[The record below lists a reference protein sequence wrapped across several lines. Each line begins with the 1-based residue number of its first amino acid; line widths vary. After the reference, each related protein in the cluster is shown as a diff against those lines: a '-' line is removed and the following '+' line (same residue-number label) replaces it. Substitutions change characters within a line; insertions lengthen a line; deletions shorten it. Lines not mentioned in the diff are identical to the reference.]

1 MSRKHSVTL
10 SWVLMTTVLLVVG
23 CDDNKDSG
31 ARTPELDDPEFRQ
44 GLTYGKQHE
53 SRRALE
59 CFLRVIDSRK
69 GAAESHLE
77 AGRMYID
84 LKDPLPAIYHF
95 NEYIRLKPNSDQS
108 KIVRQMI
115 KTADKLYLEQIPG
128 RPLEPDAVGTTDQ
141 SAQLQKLKSEN
152 EKLKREVA
160 ELSRINKVSEVPIS
174 TNTNSTAS
182 NKPASTGTKTS
193 TTYIIKAS
201 DTLSS
206 ISRKFYGTDTR
217 KTEIYN
223 ANKSKIKNPSKLV
236 VGVAIEIPQ

>member
-10 SWVLMTTVLLVVG
+10 SLVLMTSVLLFVG
-23 CDDNKDSG
+23 CDDNKDTG
-31 ARTPELDDPEFRQ
+31 ARTVELDDPEFRQ

-59 CFLRVIDSRK
+59 CFLRVIDTRK

-84 LKDPLPAIYHF
+84 LKEPLPAIYHF
-95 NEYIRLKPNSDQS
+95 KEYIRLKPTSEQS

-115 KTADKLYLEQIPG
+115 KTAEKLYLEQIPG

-141 SAQLQKLKSEN
+141 YAQLQKLKSEN
-152 EKLKREVA
+152 ERLKREVS
-160 ELSRINKVSEVPIS
+160 ELSRINKVSEAPI
-174 TNTNSTAS
+174 TNSTTT
-182 NKPASTGTKTS
+182 STKVTSTVTKSS

-206 ISRKFYGTDTR
+206 ISRKFYGTDSR
-217 KTEIYN
+217 KTEIFN
-223 ANKSKIKNPSKLV
+223 ANKTKIKNPSKLV

>member
-10 SWVLMTTVLLVVG
+10 PWVLMASVLLVVG
-23 CDDNKDSG
+23 CGDNKDSG
-31 ARTPELDDPEFRQ
+31 ARTLELDDPEFRQ
-44 GLTYGKQHE
+44 GLTYEKQHE

-84 LKDPLPAIYHF
+84 LKDPLPAVYHF
-95 NEYIRLKPNSDQS
+95 NEYIRLKPTSDQS

-115 KTADKLYLEQIPG
+115 KTAEKLYLEQIPG
-128 RPLEPDAVGTTDQ
+128 RPLEPDAAGSTDQ
-141 SAQLQKLKSEN
+141 YSQLQKLKSEN

-160 ELSRINKVSEVPIS
+160 ELSRINKVNELPVSNSGS
-174 TNTNSTAS
+174 TGSS
-182 NKPASTGTKTS
+182 KIVSTGTKTS

-223 ANKSKIKNPSKLV
+223 ANKTKIKNPSKLV

>member
-1 MSRKHSVTL
+1 MAS
-10 SWVLMTTVLLVVG
+10 VLLVVG
-23 CDDNKDSG
+23 CGDNKDSG
-31 ARTPELDDPEFRQ
+31 ARTLELDDPEFRQ
-44 GLTYGKQHE
+44 GLTYEKQHE

-84 LKDPLPAIYHF
+84 LKDPLPAVYHF
-95 NEYIRLKPNSDQS
+95 NEYIRLKPTSDQS

-115 KTADKLYLEQIPG
+115 KTAEKLYLEQIPG
-128 RPLEPDAVGTTDQ
+128 RPLEPDAAGSTDQ
-141 SAQLQKLKSEN
+141 YSQLQKLKSEN

-160 ELSRINKVSEVPIS
+160 ELSRINKVNELPVSNSGS
-174 TNTNSTAS
+174 TGSS
-182 NKPASTGTKTS
+182 KIVSTGTKTS

-223 ANKSKIKNPSKLV
+223 ANKTKIKNPSKLV

>member
-10 SWVLMTTVLLVVG
+10 SLVLMTSVLLLVG
-23 CDDNKDSG
+23 CDDNKDTG
-31 ARTPELDDPEFRQ
+31 ARTVELDDPEFRQ

-59 CFLRVIDSRK
+59 CFLRVIDTRK

-84 LKDPLPAIYHF
+84 LKEPLPAIYHF
-95 NEYIRLKPNSDQS
+95 KEYIRLKPTSEQS

-115 KTADKLYLEQIPG
+115 KTAEKLYLEQIPG

-141 SAQLQKLKSEN
+141 YAQLQKLKTEN
-152 EKLKREVA
+152 ERLKREVS
-160 ELSRINKVSEVPIS
+160 ELSRINKVSEAPI
-174 TNTNSTAS
+174 TNSTTTS
-182 NKPASTGTKTS
+182 TKVTSTGPKSS

-206 ISRKFYGTDTR
+206 ISRKFYGTDSR
-217 KTEIYN
+217 KTEIFN
-223 ANKSKIKNPSKLV
+223 ANKTKIKNPSKLV
-236 VGVAIEIPQ
+236 VGMTIEIPQ

>member
-1 MSRKHSVTL
+1 
-10 SWVLMTTVLLVVG
+10 MTSVLLVVG
-23 CDDNKDSG
+23 CDDNKESN
-31 ARTPELDDPEFRQ
+31 ARTFELDDPEFRQ
-44 GLTYGKQHE
+44 GLTYEKQHE

-95 NEYIRLKPNSDQS
+95 NEYIRLKPTSDQS

-115 KTADKLYLEQIPG
+115 KTAEKLYLEQIPG

-141 SAQLQKLKSEN
+141 YSQLQKLKSEN
-152 EKLKREVA
+152 ERLKREVS
-160 ELSRINKVSEVPIS
+160 ELSRINKVSEAPLTPSAS
-174 TNTNSTAS
+174 TTNSKTT
-182 NKPASTGTKTS
+182 STGTKTT
-193 TTYIIKAS
+193 TTYVIKS
-201 DTLSS
+201 GDSLSS
-206 ISRKFYGTDTR
+206 ISRKFYGTDQR

-223 ANKSKIKNPSKLV
+223 ANKTKIKNPTKLQ
-236 VGVAIEIPQ
+236 VGVTIEIPQ

>member
-1 MSRKHSVTL
+1 MAS
-10 SWVLMTTVLLVVG
+10 VLLVVG
-23 CDDNKDSG
+23 CGDNKDSG
-31 ARTPELDDPEFRQ
+31 ARTLELDDPEFRQ
-44 GLTYGKQHE
+44 GLTYEKQHE

-84 LKDPLPAIYHF
+84 LKDPLPAVYHF
-95 NEYIRLKPNSDQS
+95 NEYIRLKPTSDQS

-115 KTADKLYLEQIPG
+115 KTAEKLYLEQIPG
-128 RPLEPDAVGTTDQ
+128 RPLEPDAAGSTDQ
-141 SAQLQKLKSEN
+141 YSQLQKLKSEN

-160 ELSRINKVSEVPIS
+160 ELSRINKVNELPVSNSGS
-174 TNTNSTAS
+174 TGSS
-182 NKPASTGTKTS
+182 KIVSTGTKTS

>member
-174 TNTNSTAS
+174 TNTTSTAS
-182 NKPASTGTKTS
+182 NKPASTSTKTS
-193 TTYIIKAS
+193 TTYIIKAN

-206 ISRKFYGTDTR
+206 ISRRFYGTDTR

-223 ANKSKIKNPSKLV
+223 ANKTKIKNPSKLV
-236 VGVAIEIPQ
+236 VGVTIEIPQ

>member
-31 ARTPELDDPEFRQ
+31 ARTPEFDDPEFRQ
-44 GLTYGKQHE
+44 GLTFEKQHE
-53 SRRALE
+53 PRRALE

-95 NEYIRLKPNSDQS
+95 NEYIRLKPTSEQS

-115 KTADKLYLEQIPG
+115 KTAEKLYLEQIPG
-128 RPLEPDAVGTTDQ
+128 RPLEPDAVGTTDK
-141 SAQLQKLKSEN
+141 SSQLRELRAEN
-152 EKLKREVA
+152 ERLNKTIL
-160 ELSRINKVSEVPIS
+160 ELTRVNKVNEVPS
-174 TNTNSTAS
+174 SNTTATS
-182 NKPASTGTKTS
+182 STKTS
-193 TTYIIKAS
+193 SSSTKSSVTYIIKS
-201 DTLSS
+201 GDTLYS
-206 ISRKFYGTDTR
+206 ISKRFFGTD
-217 KTEIYN
+217 KKSTEIYN
-223 ANKSKIKNPSKLV
+223 ANKTKIKNPAKLQ
-236 VGVAIEIPQ
+236 VGVTIEIPQ

>member
-10 SWVLMTTVLLVVG
+10 SLVLMTSVLLLVG
-23 CDDNKDSG
+23 CDDNKDTG
-31 ARTPELDDPEFRQ
+31 ARTVELDDPEFRQ

-59 CFLRVIDSRK
+59 CFLRVIDTRK

-84 LKDPLPAIYHF
+84 LKEPLPAIYHF
-95 NEYIRLKPNSDQS
+95 KEYIRLKPTSEQS

-115 KTADKLYLEQIPG
+115 KTAEKLYLEQIPG

-141 SAQLQKLKSEN
+141 YAQLQKLKTEN
-152 EKLKREVA
+152 EKLKREVS
-160 ELSRINKVSEVPIS
+160 ELSRINKVSEAPI
-174 TNTNSTAS
+174 TNSTTTS
-182 NKPASTGTKTS
+182 TKVTSTGPKSS
-193 TTYIIKAS
+193 TTYIIKAT

-206 ISRKFYGTDTR
+206 ISRKFYGTDSR
-217 KTEIYN
+217 KTEIFN
-223 ANKSKIKNPSKLV
+223 ANKTKIKNPSKLV

>member
-10 SWVLMTTVLLVVG
+10 SLVLMTTVLCLVG
-23 CDDNKDSG
+23 CDDNKDSN
-31 ARTPELDDPEFRQ
+31 ARTFELDDPEFRQ
-44 GLTYGKQHE
+44 GLAYEKQRE
-53 SRRALE
+53 TRRALE

-95 NEYIRLKPNSDQS
+95 NEYIRLKPTSEQS

-115 KTADKLYLEQIPG
+115 KTAEKLYLEQIPG
-128 RPLEPDAVGTTDQ
+128 RPLEPDAIG
-141 SAQLQKLKSEN
+141 SADLNSQIQKLKSDN
-152 EKLKREVA
+152 ERLKREVS
-160 ELSRINKVSEVPIS
+160 ELSRINKVSEAPT
-174 TNTNSTAS
+174 TNTTSTA
-182 NKPASTGTKTS
+182 KPTSTGPKTS

-206 ISRKFYGTDTR
+206 ISRKFYGTDR
-217 KTEIYN
+217 KTTEIFN
-223 ANKSKIKNPSKLV
+223 ANKAKIKNPAKLQ
-236 VGVAIEIPQ
+236 VGMTIEIPQ

>member
-10 SWVLMTTVLLVVG
+10 SLVLMTSVLLFVG
-23 CDDNKDSG
+23 CDDNKDTG
-31 ARTPELDDPEFRQ
+31 ARTVELDDPEFRQ

-59 CFLRVIDSRK
+59 CFLRVIDTRK

-84 LKDPLPAIYHF
+84 LKEPLPAIYHF
-95 NEYIRLKPNSDQS
+95 KEYIRLKPTSEQS

-115 KTADKLYLEQIPG
+115 KTAEKLYLEQIPC

-141 SAQLQKLKSEN
+141 YAQLQKLKSEN
-152 EKLKREVA
+152 ERLKREVS
-160 ELSRINKVSEVPIS
+160 ELSRINKVSEAPV
-174 TNTNSTAS
+174 TNSTTT
-182 NKPASTGTKTS
+182 STKVTSTVPKSS
-193 TTYIIKAS
+193 TTYIIKAA

-206 ISRKFYGTDTR
+206 ISRKFYGTDSR
-217 KTEIYN
+217 KTEIFN
-223 ANKSKIKNPSKLV
+223 ANKTKIKNPSKLV
-236 VGVAIEIPQ
+236 VGMTIEIPQ

>member
-1 MSRKHSVTL
+1 MTA
-10 SWVLMTTVLLVVG
+10 VLFIAG
-23 CDDNKDSG
+23 CDDSKESN
-31 ARTPELDDPEFRQ
+31 ARTFELDDPEFRQ
-44 GLTYGKQHE
+44 GLTYEKQHE

-95 NEYIRLKPNSDQS
+95 NEYIRLKPTSDQS

-115 KTADKLYLEQIPG
+115 KTAEKLYLEQIPG
-128 RPLEPDAVGTTDQ
+128 RPLEPDATGSTDQ
-141 SAQLQKLKSEN
+141 YSQIQKLRAEN
-152 EKLKREVA
+152 EKLKRDVA
-160 ELSRINKVSEVPIS
+160 ELSRINKVSEVPTTSS
-174 TNTNSTAS
+174 TTTTAS
-182 NKPASTGTKTS
+182 ASKPSTSGTKAS
-193 TTYIIKAS
+193 TTYIIKAN

-206 ISRKFYGTDTR
+206 ISRKFYGTDQR

-223 ANKSKIKNPSKLV
+223 ANKTKIKNPAKLQ
-236 VGVAIEIPQ
+236 VGMTIEIPQ

>member
-10 SWVLMTTVLLVVG
+10 SLVLMSSVLLFVG
-23 CDDNKDSG
+23 CDDNKDSN
-31 ARTPELDDPEFRQ
+31 ARTFELDDPEFRQ
-44 GLTYGKQHE
+44 GLTYEKQHE

-84 LKDPLPAIYHF
+84 LKEPLPAIYHF
-95 NEYIRLKPNSDQS
+95 NEYIRLKPTSDQS

-115 KTADKLYLEQIPG
+115 KTAEKLYLEQIPG

-141 SAQLQKLKSEN
+141 YAQLQKLKSEN
-152 EKLKREVA
+152 ERLKREVS
-160 ELSRINKVSEVPIS
+160 ELSRINKVSEAPV
-174 TNTNSTAS
+174 TNSTITS
-182 NKPASTGTKTS
+182 TKVTSTGPKSS
-193 TTYIIKAS
+193 TTYVIKAA

-206 ISRKFYGTDTR
+206 ISRKFYGTDQR
-217 KTEIYN
+217 KTEIFN
-223 ANKSKIKNPSKLV
+223 ANKAKIKNPSKLV
-236 VGVAIEIPQ
+236 VGMAIEIPQ

>member
-10 SWVLMTTVLLVVG
+10 SLVLMTSVLLFVG
-23 CDDNKDSG
+23 CDDNKDTG
-31 ARTPELDDPEFRQ
+31 ARTVELDDPEFRQ

-59 CFLRVIDSRK
+59 CFLRVIDTRK

-84 LKDPLPAIYHF
+84 LKEPLPAIYHF
-95 NEYIRLKPNSDQS
+95 KEYIRLKPTSEQS

-115 KTADKLYLEQIPG
+115 KTAEKLYLEQIPG

-141 SAQLQKLKSEN
+141 YAQLQKLKTEN
-152 EKLKREVA
+152 ERLKREVS
-160 ELSRINKVSEVPIS
+160 ELSRINKVSEAPI
-174 TNTNSTAS
+174 TNSTTTS
-182 NKPASTGTKTS
+182 TKVTSTGPKSS

-206 ISRKFYGTDTR
+206 ISRKFYGTDSR
-217 KTEIYN
+217 KTEIFN
-223 ANKSKIKNPSKLV
+223 ANKTKIKNPSKLV

>member
-1 MSRKHSVTL
+1 
-10 SWVLMTTVLLVVG
+10 MTSVLLFVG
-23 CDDNKDSG
+23 CDDNKDTG
-31 ARTPELDDPEFRQ
+31 ARTVELDDPEFRQ

-59 CFLRVIDSRK
+59 CFLRVIDTRK

-84 LKDPLPAIYHF
+84 LKEPLPAIYHF
-95 NEYIRLKPNSDQS
+95 KEYIRLKPTSEQS

-115 KTADKLYLEQIPG
+115 KTAEKLYLEQIPG

-141 SAQLQKLKSEN
+141 YAQLQKLKTEN
-152 EKLKREVA
+152 ERLKREVS
-160 ELSRINKVSEVPIS
+160 ELSRINKVSEAPV
-174 TNTNSTAS
+174 TNSTTTIT
-182 NKPASTGTKTS
+182 KVTSTGPKSS
-193 TTYIIKAS
+193 TTYIIKAT

-206 ISRKFYGTDTR
+206 ISRKFYGTDSR
-217 KTEIYN
+217 KTEIFN
-223 ANKSKIKNPSKLV
+223 ANKTKIKNPSKLV

>member
-10 SWVLMTTVLLVVG
+10 SLVLMTSVLLLVG
-23 CDDNKDSG
+23 CDDNKDTG
-31 ARTPELDDPEFRQ
+31 ARTVELDDPEFRQ

-59 CFLRVIDSRK
+59 CFLRVIDTRK

-84 LKDPLPAIYHF
+84 LKEPLPAIYHF
-95 NEYIRLKPNSDQS
+95 KEYIRLKPTSEQS

-115 KTADKLYLEQIPG
+115 KTAEKLYLEQIPG

-141 SAQLQKLKSEN
+141 YAQLQKLKTEN
-152 EKLKREVA
+152 ERLKREVS
-160 ELSRINKVSEVPIS
+160 ELSRINKVSEAPI
-174 TNTNSTAS
+174 TNSTTTS
-182 NKPASTGTKTS
+182 TKVTSTGPKSS

-206 ISRKFYGTDTR
+206 ISRKFYGTDSR
-217 KTEIYN
+217 KTEIFN
-223 ANKSKIKNPSKLV
+223 ANKTKIKNPSKLV

>member
-10 SWVLMTTVLLVVG
+10 SLVLMTSVLLFVG
-23 CDDNKDSG
+23 CDDNKDTG
-31 ARTPELDDPEFRQ
+31 ARTVELDDPEFRQ

-59 CFLRVIDSRK
+59 CFLRVIDTRK

-84 LKDPLPAIYHF
+84 LKEPLPAIYHF
-95 NEYIRLKPNSDQS
+95 KEYIRLKPTSEQS

-115 KTADKLYLEQIPG
+115 KTAEKLYLEQIPG

-141 SAQLQKLKSEN
+141 YAQLQKLKSEN
-152 EKLKREVA
+152 ERLKREVS
-160 ELSRINKVSEVPIS
+160 ELSRINKVSEAPI
-174 TNTNSTAS
+174 TNSTTTS
-182 NKPASTGTKTS
+182 TKVTSTGPKSS
-193 TTYIIKAS
+193 TTYIIKAA

-206 ISRKFYGTDTR
+206 ISRKFYGTDSR
-217 KTEIYN
+217 KTEIFN
-223 ANKSKIKNPSKLV
+223 ANKTKIKNPSKLV
-236 VGVAIEIPQ
+236 VGMTIEIPQ

>member
-10 SWVLMTTVLLVVG
+10 SLVLMTSVLLFVG
-23 CDDNKDSG
+23 CDDNKDTG
-31 ARTPELDDPEFRQ
+31 ARTVELDDPEFRQ

-59 CFLRVIDSRK
+59 CFLRVIDTRK

-84 LKDPLPAIYHF
+84 LKEPLPAIYHF
-95 NEYIRLKPNSDQS
+95 KEYIRLKPTSEQS

-115 KTADKLYLEQIPG
+115 KTAEKLYLEQIPG

-141 SAQLQKLKSEN
+141 YAQLQKLKTEN
-152 EKLKREVA
+152 ERLKREVS
-160 ELSRINKVSEVPIS
+160 ELSRINKVSEAPV
-174 TNTNSTAS
+174 TNSTTTIT
-182 NKPASTGTKTS
+182 KVTSTGPKSS
-193 TTYIIKAS
+193 TTYIIKAT

-206 ISRKFYGTDTR
+206 ISRKFYGTDSR
-217 KTEIYN
+217 KTEIFN
-223 ANKSKIKNPSKLV
+223 ANKTKIKNPSKLV

>member
-1 MSRKHSVTL
+1 
-10 SWVLMTTVLLVVG
+10 MTSVLLVVG
-23 CDDNKDSG
+23 CDDNKDAN
-31 ARTPELDDPEFRQ
+31 ARTPELDDPEYRQ
-44 GLTYGKQHE
+44 GLTFIKQHE

-95 NEYIRLKPNSDQS
+95 NEYIRLKPTSDQS

-115 KTADKLYLEQIPG
+115 KTAEKLYLEQIPG

-141 SAQLQKLKSEN
+141 YSQLQKLKSEN
-152 EKLKREVA
+152 ERLKREVS
-160 ELSRINKVSEVPIS
+160 ELSRINKVSEAPLTPSAS
-174 TNTNSTAS
+174 TTNSKTT
-182 NKPASTGTKTS
+182 STGTKTT
-193 TTYIIKAS
+193 TTYVIKS
-201 DTLSS
+201 GDNLSS
-206 ISRKFYGTDTR
+206 ISRKFYGTDQR

-223 ANKSKIKNPSKLV
+223 ANKTKIKNPTKLQ
-236 VGVAIEIPQ
+236 VGVTIEIPQ

>member
-1 MSRKHSVTL
+1 MSRKHSNTL
-10 SWVLMTTVLLVVG
+10 SLVLMTTVLLVVG

-31 ARTPELDDPEFRQ
+31 ARTFELDDPEFRQ
-44 GLTYGKQHE
+44 GLTYEKQHE

-95 NEYIRLKPNSDQS
+95 NEYIRLKPTSDQS

-115 KTADKLYLEQIPG
+115 KTAEKLYLEQVPG

-141 SAQLQKLKSEN
+141 YTQLQKLKSEN

-160 ELSRINKVSEVPIS
+160 ELSRINKVNEVPVSNPTSITS
-174 TNTNSTAS
+174 TKTV
-182 NKPASTGTKTS
+182 STGPKNT
-193 TTYIIKAS
+193 TTYIIKS
-201 DTLSS
+201 KDTLSS
-206 ISRKFYGTDTR
+206 ISRKFYGTDSR
-217 KTEIYN
+217 KTEIFN
-223 ANKSKIKNPSKLV
+223 ANKNKIKNPSKLE
-236 VGVAIEIPQ
+236 VGMAIEIPQ

>member
-31 ARTPELDDPEFRQ
+31 ARTSEFDNPEFRQ
-44 GLTYGKQHE
+44 GLTFEKQHE

-69 GAAESHLE
+69 GSAESHLE

-95 NEYIRLKPNSDQS
+95 NEYIRLNPTSDQS

-115 KTADKLYLEQIPG
+115 KTAEKLYLEQIPG
-128 RPLEPDAVGTTDQ
+128 RPLEPDAAGSTDQ
-141 SAQLQKLKSEN
+141 YSQLQKLKSEN

-160 ELSRINKVSEVPIS
+160 ELSRINKVSEVSVSNSSS
-174 TNTNSTAS
+174 TTNAKTV
-182 NKPASTGTKTS
+182 STGPKNT
-193 TTYIIKAS
+193 TTYIIKAN

-236 VGVAIEIPQ
+236 VGVTIEIPQ

>member
-10 SWVLMTTVLLVVG
+10 SWVLMTTVLMLVG
-23 CDDNKDSG
+23 CDDNKDSN
-31 ARTPELDDPEFRQ
+31 ARGIELDDTEFRQ
-44 GLTYGKQHE
+44 GLTYVKQHE

-84 LKDPLPAIYHF
+84 LKEPLPAIYHF
-95 NEYIRLKPNSDQS
+95 NEYIRLKPTSDQS

-115 KTADKLYLEQIPG
+115 KTAEKLYLEQIPG

-141 SAQLQKLKSEN
+141 YAQLQKLKSEN
-152 EKLKREVA
+152 ERLKREVS
-160 ELSRINKVSEVPIS
+160 ELSRVNKVSEAPM
-174 TNTNSTAS
+174 TNSTTTS
-182 NKPASTGTKTS
+182 TKVTSTGPKSS
-193 TTYIIKAS
+193 TTYVIKAS

-206 ISRKFYGTDTR
+206 ISRKFYGTDSR
-217 KTEIYN
+217 KTEIFN
-223 ANKSKIKNPSKLV
+223 ANKTKIKNPSKLV
-236 VGVAIEIPQ
+236 VGVTIEIPQ

>member
-10 SWVLMTTVLLVVG
+10 SLVLMTSVLLLVG
-23 CDDNKDSG
+23 CDDNKDTG
-31 ARTPELDDPEFRQ
+31 ARTVELDDPEFRQ

-59 CFLRVIDSRK
+59 CFLRVIDTRK

-84 LKDPLPAIYHF
+84 LKEPLPAIYHF
-95 NEYIRLKPNSDQS
+95 KEYIRLKPTSEQS

-115 KTADKLYLEQIPG
+115 KTAEKLYLEQIPG

-141 SAQLQKLKSEN
+141 YAQLQKLKSEN
-152 EKLKREVA
+152 ERLKREVS
-160 ELSRINKVSEVPIS
+160 ELSRINKVSEAPI
-174 TNTNSTAS
+174 TNSTTTS
-182 NKPASTGTKTS
+182 TKVTSTGPKSS

-206 ISRKFYGTDTR
+206 ISRKFYGTDSR
-217 KTEIYN
+217 KTEIFN
-223 ANKSKIKNPSKLV
+223 ANKTKIKNPSKLV